1 MANIKNPVQ
10 AISFRKRVWLFL
22 FKCWNMPENIIIVS
36 GGHLGDLTFFQEKA
50 ACKDRL
56 LIACDGGARH
66 LSGAGLKPDVLI
78 GDMDSLSPERLA
90 EHERQGIKILRYPAD
105 KDYTDTALALDYAL
119 ELHPKS
125 IDIWGALG
133 GRIDHALANIHLLIR
148 GVKAGI
154 PTCLVDEFA
163 EVKIADDQT
172 RFVNAVG
179 CLVSLIALSPV
190 VEGITLTGFE
200 YPLTHENLN
209 LSESR
214 GISNIVAASP
224 ASIRVETGHL
234 LVIRYWRKDVFPE
247 V

>member
-1 MANIKNPVQ
+1 
-10 AISFRKRVWLFL
+10 
-22 FKCWNMPENIIIVS
+22 MPENIIIVS
-36 GGHLGDLTFFQEKA
+36 GGRLGDLTFFQEKA

-66 LSGAGLKPDVLI
+66 LSGAGLAPDVLI
-78 GDMDSLSPERLA
+78 GDMDSLSPECLRRY
-90 EHERQGIKILRYPAD
+90 ERQGIKIIRHPVD

-119 ELHPKS
+119 ALHPKA

-154 PTCLVDEFA
+154 PTRLVDEFA
-163 EVKIADDQT
+163 EVRIADDQT
-172 RFVNAVG
+172 RFVDAVG
-179 CLVSLIALSPV
+179 CLVSLIALTPV
-190 VEGITLTGFE
+190 VEGVTLTGFE
-200 YPLTHENLN
+200 YPLTRESLT

-214 GISNIVAASP
+214 GVSNIISASP
-224 ASIRVETGHL
+224 AFIHVETGHL

-247 V
+247 VL